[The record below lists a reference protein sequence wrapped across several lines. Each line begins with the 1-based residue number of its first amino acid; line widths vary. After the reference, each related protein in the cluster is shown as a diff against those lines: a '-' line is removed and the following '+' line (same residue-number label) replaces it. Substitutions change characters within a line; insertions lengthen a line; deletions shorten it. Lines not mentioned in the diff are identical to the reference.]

1 VHSSARPLTLVV
13 AAIAL
18 TGLAVLAGV
27 LALGVDRSPT
37 AVGEGAPAVPPSTAL
52 ADLDTSTLVV
62 RREAFCATIAPQ
74 SVAAALDAEAQ
85 RETAHAPG
93 DRAELAEGVRDV
105 AHEHGCSWTGGDATA
120 RAWVFA
126 PPVAPGQ
133 ARAAAD
139 AARRT
144 DRCTPLPDAPAYGAA
159 SVGLACRTDRGLEI
173 SWRGL
178 FGDAWLTCSL
188 RDRDAPRE
196 QLVDRAGRW
205 CAAVALT
212 TSA

>member
-1 VHSSARPLTLVV
+1 MHSSARPLTLVV

-18 TGLAVLAGV
+18 TGLVVLAGV
-27 LALGVDRSPT
+27 LALAVDRSPS
-37 AVGEGAPAVPPSTAL
+37 AEGEDAPAVSPSITL

-62 RREAFCATIAPQ
+62 RRESFCATVAPQ
-74 SVAAALDAEAQ
+74 SVVAALDAEPQ

-133 ARAAAD
+133 ARAAATS
-139 AARRT
+139 ARKVEG
-144 DRCTPLPDAPAYGAA
+144 CSPLPDAPSYGVA

-196 QLVDRAGRW
+196 ELVDRAGRW
-205 CAAVALT
+205 CAAVALA